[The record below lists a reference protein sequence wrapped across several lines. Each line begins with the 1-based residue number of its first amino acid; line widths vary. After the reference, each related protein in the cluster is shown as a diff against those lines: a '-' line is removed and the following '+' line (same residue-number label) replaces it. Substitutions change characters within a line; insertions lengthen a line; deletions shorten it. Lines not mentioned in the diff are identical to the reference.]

1 MKISQREQKEL
12 KEIKNVVNEKLQKN
26 ANLKK
31 LLMKKEE
38 VINYLIMMKDT
49 KENKGLIKKFNELDL
64 KLREVEQQAAY
75 IIAKEEKNNWIV
87 KKSLLGDRKVANK
100 LSEEEY
106 NTKFNSLLKDTN
118 YLNLMKQRSDVFKE
132 LSKINEEDKSVVYR
146 LDSIETEISTIET
159 DALREYLLECDI

>member
-159 DALREYLLECDI
+159 DALREYLLKCDI